1 MPENF
6 TLIRRQLSE
15 KEKYNRAIFYYT
27 FDDFFFEPV
36 YENDEFDEDGNYN
49 YDIEKCMAQLD
60 EVTKKQILNFVK
72 KDVYDE
78 KVTLKCLKCDY
89 EETVPWDIVDETWD
103 REDSPYPISYCQRC
117 DKPHFV
123 PIDIYNQKKKK

>member
-27 FDDFFFEPV
+27 FEDFFFEPV

-78 KVTLKCLKCDY
+78 KVSLKCLKCDY

-117 DKPHFV
+117 DKPHFE

>member
-27 FDDFFFEPV
+27 FEDFFFEPV

-103 REDSPYPISYCQRC
+103 REDSPYPISYYQRC

>member
-1 MPENF
+1 MISNN
-6 TLIRRQLSE
+6 LSISTI
-15 KEKYNRAIFYYT
+15 RAIAFKY
-27 FDDFFFEPV
+27 
-36 YENDEFDEDGNYN
+36 
-49 YDIEKCMAQLD
+49 QLRTA
-60 EVTKKQILNFVK
+60 TKKQILNFVK

>member
-27 FDDFFFEPV
+27 FDDFFFEPI

-72 KDVYDE
+72 KDV
-78 KVTLKCLKCDY
+78 
-89 EETVPWDIVDETWD
+89 
-103 REDSPYPISYCQRC
+103 
-117 DKPHFV
+117 
-123 PIDIYNQKKKK
+123 

>member
-1 MPENF
+1 MPEKF
-6 TLIRRQLSE
+6 SLIRRPLSE
-15 KEKYNRAIFYYT
+15 KEKYNRAIFYHT
-27 FDDFFFEPV
+27 FYDILFKPV

-60 EVTKKQILNFVK
+60 DLTKKQILDFVK

-78 KVTLKCLKCDY
+78 KITLKCLKCDY
-89 EETVPWDIVDETWD
+89 KETVPWDIVDETWD
-103 REDSPYPISYCQRC
+103 RDDSPYPISYCGRC

-123 PIDIYNQKKKK
+123 PIDIYNKKKKK

>member
-1 MPENF
+1 MISNNLSISSIKVIAF
-6 TLIRRQLSE
+6 KYQLLTAA
-15 KEKYNRAIFYYT
+15 NNG
-27 FDDFFFEPV
+27 
-36 YENDEFDEDGNYN
+36 NDELDEEGNYN
-49 YDIEKCMAQLD
+49 YNIEKCMAQLD
-60 EVTKKQILNFVK
+60 DLTKKQILDFVK

-78 KVTLKCLKCDY
+78 KITLKCLKCDY

-103 REDSPYPISYCQRC
+103 RDDSPYPISYCQRC

>member
-1 MPENF
+1 
-6 TLIRRQLSE
+6 
-15 KEKYNRAIFYYT
+15 
-27 FDDFFFEPV
+27 
-36 YENDEFDEDGNYN
+36 
-49 YDIEKCMAQLD
+49 MALLD
-60 EVTKKQILNFVK
+60 EMTKKQILIFVK

-78 KVTLKCLKCDY
+78 KITLKCLKFDN

-103 REDSPYPISYCQRC
+103 RENYLYPISYCQRC

>member
-1 MPENF
+1 MV
-6 TLIRRQLSE
+6 IHLSDA
-15 KEKYNRAIFYYT
+15 YMISNNLSISTIRAIVFKY
-27 FDDFFFEPV
+27 
-36 YENDEFDEDGNYN
+36 
-49 YDIEKCMAQLD
+49 QLR
-60 EVTKKQILNFVK
+60 TAAKKQILNFVK